1 MRRHLCVLSGFVMI
15 SLCSGCATTH
25 SPSLLALENRVHV
38 LETKVEDLSSQNNMA
53 CCLAADPSQSDILMT
68 KEGESAAV
76 IAVKM
81 TKEQIQL
88 ALKNIGYYD
97 GKIDGKI
104 GSRSK
109 IAIKEFQKDMG
120 LKVDGVAGQKTK
132 EKLAKYLQGK

>member
-1 MRRHLCVLSGFVMI
+1 MRRRLFIMSGFFGVL
-15 SLCSGCATTH
+15 LCSGCATTH
-25 SPSLLALENRVHV
+25 SSSLLALENRLHV
-38 LETKVEDLSSQNNMA
+38 LETKVEDLSSQNEMT
-53 CCLAADPSQSDILMT
+53 CCLVKDPSVSDTLVV
-68 KEGESAAV
+68 KEVEPTSV
-76 IAVKM
+76 IAAKM

-104 GSRSK
+104 GPRSK

-120 LKVDGVAGQKTK
+120 LKVDGVAGRMTK